1 MTIKKF
7 FFLLLIILCVKENN
21 AQTLEGTSGL
31 FFVPSAEIQADKQ
44 VNIGACFVNRNLI
57 SFGGFQKDAYTPYIT
72 MSYLPFAEFGVKIT
86 RLINHKSYGQGI
98 GDRTFSIRVR
108 FIEEKEIMPAVLVGL
123 HDVLTV
129 FGGTEAIHNN
139 ALYIVAT
146 KNYKTGWNMMDNIM
160 FNAGYGSDVL
170 DAQNHNFVGVF
181 GGVSFKFYS
190 IFELMTEYDGKYTNS
205 GIKLKLFNHISLIA
219 GVLRLKHFSGG
230 LSFNFIL

>member
-1 MTIKKF
+1 MTIKKILL
-7 FFLLLIILCVKENN
+7 LLLIILCVQKSN

-44 VNIGACFVNRNLI
+44 VNVGASFVNRSLV
-57 SFGGFQKDAYTPYIT
+57 SFGGFVKDAYTPYIT
-72 MSYLPFAEFGVKIT
+72 MSYLPFAEFGVKVT

-108 FIEEKEIMPAVLVGL
+108 FIDEKEIVPAILVGL

-139 ALYIVAT
+139 ALYIVAS
-146 KNYKTGWNMMDNIM
+146 KNYKTGWKALDNIM
-160 FNAGYGSDVL
+160 LNGGYGSDIL
-170 DAQNHNFVGVF
+170 DAANYNFVGVF
-181 GGVSFKFYS
+181 GGVLFRFYS

-205 GIKLKLFNHISLIA
+205 GIRLKLFNHISLIA
-219 GVLRLKHFSGG
+219 GALRLKHFSGG